1 MFVEIIVVFFVD
13 SLFFV
18 CNFLIE
24 YVFSVVE
31 EFGRFSECV
40 GMEFGCVFC
49 LGFWYGCERMF
60 VYLLGRYLIGFLYV
74 LDVGLI
80 RDKGNSG
87 FVFKEF
93 SW

>member
-1 MFVEIIVVFFVD
+1 MKWIKFRYSKSYLRFMEMFVEIIVVFFVD

-49 LGFWYGCERMF
+49 LGF
-60 VYLLGRYLIGFLYV
+60 
-74 LDVGLI
+74 
-80 RDKGNSG
+80 
-87 FVFKEF
+87 
-93 SW
+93 